1 MMLVFQ
7 SLTCFSPSWCR
18 HQGHQA
24 LTWGAVN
31 KDVRSRIVSTPVAC
45 GDFCA
50 RHSKPSFRTE
60 RGASPGRVGFSVR
73 NTGLEPAHP
82 AVAGAGLGSLMA
94 VLATALAS
102 SLRRMRRKVTGTAHR
117 PIQPQ
122 AQNAQGKPPV
132 EAAAGGAPW
141 GRRVVKRR
149 GAFAG
154 RARAPA
160 A

>member
-7 SLTCFSPSWCR
+7 SLTYFSPSLCR

-31 KDVRSRIVSTPVAC
+31 KDGRSRIVSPPVAC

-102 SLRRMRRKVTGTAHR
+102 SLRRMRGKVTGTAHR
-117 PIQPQ
+117 PINPQ
-122 AQNAQGKPPV
+122 AHNAPRTPP
-132 EAAAGGAPW
+132 AQPPPRPAPH
-141 GRRVVKRR
+141 
-149 GAFAG
+149 AT
-154 RARAPA
+154 PT
-160 A
+160 